1 MKKLLSLFVLSLL
14 FVSQTFAYRDVPQNS
29 SVYPAVNWM
38 LEQGYYEDGSFFR
51 PDSPVPADMFWQL
64 AIAFSGF
71 NPDSA
76 TFNTIMPEGVS
87 ETAPNVQ
94 YLREAVRR
102 GFLSNKRSYNGLEEV
117 SRIEALRILLDIK
130 ALKEPQYVS
139 DQFKD
144 VAGNFAPGFKGA
156 TAFEAGLAAGFL
168 TEKDVQNLRPYISL
182 TRRDFV
188 QWLYNYSLNGSKEIS
203 LDENYRPRTSR
214 QPITFNYQERLETP
228 EEDPNEPAEDDIQ
241 TIKLTTTSG
250 QEIDLKV
257 ADIQNRRLPD
267 EEVLRQVYLKILNSY
282 RFQSELTDE
291 KKTEI
296 VNAGIAGM
304 VKALDDKYSSYVEP
318 VNHDEFEE
326 SLNGK
331 FEGIGAYVEMIDDDF
346 TITAPI
352 HSSPAE
358 AAGLMPGD
366 VVVQVDEEK
375 IDDLS
380 VNEIVRLIKGP
391 AGTEVVLKIRRDG
404 ALRDYTVTRAKITV
418 PSVTFESKQGIP
430 VIKINTFG
438 RETAGD
444 FAQILNKE
452 VLSKNPRGL
461 ILDLR
466 NNPGGFLTSAVDI
479 GEFFVKKDELLFIV
493 DERTTQKRY
502 VSSRDGELANFNK
515 PIVVLVNKGT
525 ASASEIIS
533 GLLQDYGKATIIG
546 SKTVGKGTVQ
556 NVIEYE
562 NGGALKLTI
571 AKWLTPKER
580 WIQADE
586 ENLGIIPEIMMED
599 QTPEERRA
607 GIDKPLER
615 AVNKVLGR

>member
-1 MKKLLSLFVLSLL
+1 MKKLFSFFVFSLF
-14 FVSQTFAYRDVPQNS
+14 FISQTFAYRDVPQNS
-29 SVYPAVNWM
+29 SAYPAVNWM

-51 PDSPVPADMFWQL
+51 PDSAVPADMFWQL

-71 NPDSA
+71 NPNSA
-76 TFNTIMPEGVS
+76 TFDTIMPEGIS
-87 ETAPNVQ
+87 PTAPNVQ

-102 GFLSNKRSYNGLEEV
+102 GFLSNKRPYQGDTEINRLEA
-117 SRIEALRILLDIK
+117 IRILLKVK
-130 ALKEPQYVS
+130 ALKEPQYIS
-139 DQFKD
+139 DQFKE
-144 VAGNFAPGFKGA
+144 VAGSFPPGFKGA
-156 TAFEAGLAAGFL
+156 AAFEAGLAAGFL
-168 TEKDVQNLRPYISL
+168 TAKDVQDLRPYISL

-188 QWLYNYSLNGSKEIS
+188 QWLYNYSMKGSKKVS
-203 LDENYRPRTSR
+203 LDENYRPRTTR
-214 QPITFNYQERLETP
+214 QPITFNYQERLSTP
-228 EEDPNEPAEDDIQ
+228 EEDKNEPEDDDIQ

-267 EEVLRQVYLKILNSY
+267 EEVLRQVYQKILSSY
-282 RFQSELTDE
+282 RFQSELTEE
-291 KKTEI
+291 KKKEI
-296 VNAGIAGM
+296 VNAAIAGM

-318 VNHDEFEE
+318 ENHDEFEE
-326 SLNGK
+326 SLNGQ
-331 FEGIGAYVEMIDDDF
+331 FEGIGAYVEMIGDDF

-366 VVVQVDEEK
+366 IVVQVDEKTLEG
-375 IDDLS
+375 LT

-404 ALRDYTVTRAKITV
+404 GTRDYTVTRAQITV
-418 PSVTFESKQGIP
+418 PSVTFENKKGIP

-444 FAQILNKE
+444 FAQILNSE
-452 VLSKNPRGL
+452 VLPKNPRGL
-461 ILDLR
+461 VIDLR

-479 GEFFVKKDELLFIV
+479 GEFFVKKDEVLFIV
-493 DERTTQKRY
+493 DERTTHKKY
-502 VSSRDGELANFNK
+502 VSSRDGELSDFNK

-533 GLLQDYGKATIIG
+533 GLLQDSLKATIIG

-562 NGGALKLTI
+562 NGGALKLTV

-586 ENLGIIPEIMMED
+586 ENMGIIPEIILED

-607 GIDKPLER
+607 GIDRPLET
-615 AVNKVLGR
+615 AINKILGR